1 MMKSDAKKT
10 VKFIG
15 KCALCLIP
23 AVALIMYTLLC
34 PMWYMDEEY
43 PAWKYT
49 GEVVSGKIG
58 ESYYDTVI
66 LGDSVG
72 MSSIIPDEISEGN
85 AVNLSVGGGTGIEM
99 YFFMRQYLQNHEAP
113 KNVVILF
120 GPYHYWRIDTYKMRT
135 VYFRAL
141 SAKEARGLYEMAEN
155 LGSYSVCFDDF
166 MMYEL
171 SCRCGLPTIY
181 MPAITASD
189 CTSRYQANTKRYE
202 ELAAN
207 NGYGSFGRAER
218 CDEPSYETS
227 YASLDFDGDSGLVL
241 YYLKEL
247 ISLCKKNGC
256 DVKLIQP
263 AQNEATFEALNEN
276 YVSDYY
282 KVLYEIAA
290 DNPDIYIEKE
300 LRCYKN
306 EFFGDVSHLNE
317 RGAQKFSAEIREI
330 LNDVQ

>member
-1 MMKSDAKKT
+1 MKSDVKKT

-15 KCALCLIP
+15 KCALCLVP
-23 AVALIMYTLLC
+23 AAALILYTLLC
-34 PMWYMDEEY
+34 PMCYMDEEY

-49 GEVVSGKIG
+49 KEVVSGKIG

-72 MSSIIPDEISEGN
+72 MSSIIPDEISDDG

-120 GPYHYWRIDTYKMRT
+120 GPYHYWKIDTYKMRT

-141 SAKEARGLYEMAEN
+141 SSEEARGLYEMAEN
-155 LGSYSVCFDDF
+155 LGSYSVCFDDY

-171 SCRCGLPTIY
+171 SCRCGLPTVY

-189 CTSRYQANTKRYE
+189 FTSRYQFNNKRYT
-202 ELAAN
+202 ELIEDA
-207 NGYGSFGRAER
+207 GYGLFGNEE
-218 CDEPSYETS
+218 CSVEPSYEAS

-247 ISLCKKNGC
+247 INLCKDNGC

-263 AQNEATFEALNEN
+263 AQSEATFEALNEN

-282 KVLYEIAA
+282 KVLDEIAA

-300 LRCYKN
+300 LRCYGN

-317 RGAQKFSAEIREI
+317 NGAKKFSAEVRGI
-330 LNDVQ
+330 LNKTQ